1 MSETKNRLTF
11 TLVLLVSLAL
21 VAFST
26 SGPKAEQDT
35 QLAVERVISAA
46 ESGGLGV
53 MTADGADISV
63 IFPEQSLEKDTTIVL
78 KPLTTAPL
86 NDKELVVKGF
96 QIEEKGKA
104 GQGPKLSSPAV
115 IRISLKTP
123 ITGDVSIIKYAD
135 DGKNYDV
142 IPTTIEVEG
151 QTTIFTAEVDAF
163 SKYGIRS
170 VTKKQIQDAADKLG
184 KRNFTWAVEFK
195 DGQEMK
201 APDGTQVTMTLD
213 MTAVNKSGSMS
224 GQYTGAATLISTGVK
239 KVDAIIPAV
248 AQATLKAGQVKFK
261 ASWTTQLTP
270 PVKPKPNS
278 PPPLV
283 PLLKADLRAKGTMK
297 FALSIASLFNP
308 ETEVETVDV
317 PFELFTSGSRAV
329 ISFQIP
335 GTQEL
340 KFARGTFTRKGKK

>member
-1 MSETKNRLTF
+1 MSKIRYGLAF
-11 TLVLLVSLAL
+11 ALGLLISLGL
-21 VAFST
+21 IPLST

-35 QLAVERVISAA
+35 QLAVERAISAA
-46 ESGGLGV
+46 ESGGLGIV
-53 MTADGADISV
+53 TADGADISV
-63 IFPEQSLEKDTTIVL
+63 IFPEQSLEKDAAIVL

-104 GQGPKLSSPAV
+104 GQGPKLISPAV

-123 ITGDVSIIKYAD
+123 IAGDVSIIKYAD

-163 SKYGIRS
+163 SKYGIRR
-170 VTKKQIQDAADKLG
+170 VTKKQIQDAADKMG
-184 KRNFTWAVEFK
+184 KRNFTWAIEFK
-195 DGQEMK
+195 DSQEMK

-213 MTAVNKSGSMS
+213 MTAVNPSGSMS

-248 AQATLKAGQVKFK
+248 AQATLKASQVKFK
-261 ASWTTQLTP
+261 AAWSTQRTP
-270 PVKPKPNS
+270 PVKPKPHT

-297 FALSIASLFNP
+297 FVLSIASILNP

-317 PFELFTSGSRAV
+317 AFELFTSGSRAV
-329 ISFQIP
+329 ISFNIP